1 MLTADQRTKVY
12 EDRFKVIAE
21 MAESFYIFSRSIFFN
36 LKMVDQYTLSRDKYF
51 HYFQQIVWNIDIF
64 LQEDQLMHTKAG
76 FSLVP
81 VPGYLPHQQ

>member
-36 LKMVDQYTLSRDKYF
+36 PEMADQYNLS
-51 HYFQQIVWNIDIF
+51 
-64 LQEDQLMHTKAG
+64 
-76 FSLVP
+76 
-81 VPGYLPHQQ
+81 